1 MLNYLRF
8 QAACDIAFGL
18 FLITWL
24 LTRHVAFPLVCWSI
38 WAQVAQNGVM
48 PYGCYDTSS
57 SIGTR
62 ISRDGGSAVW
72 ANIVQAFAH
81 PDGVVCF
88 NRRIQLGFFAL
99 LMALQALTLIWFATI
114 VRIAYAVVSGRGA
127 QDARSDDEASE
138 PEPEGEGEGDGE
150 ADDDDDV
157 LDPALEES
165 PAVLVPLNKE
175 DEKERERDVEEPR
188 EPKRMSPGP
197 SSGRSGRRR
206 GRGRGARASGISI
219 AGHSDHKEL
228 LGRIGCDKPT

>member
-1 MLNYLRF
+1 
-8 QAACDIAFGL
+8 
-18 FLITWL
+18 
-24 LTRHVAFPLVCWSI
+24 
-38 WAQVAQNGVM
+38 M

-157 LDPALEES
+157 LDPVLEES